1 MRSFPEDEI
10 YFVSIIANL
19 ILSAIKLR
27 EKAASAKSG
36 EKRPAV
42 S

>member
-27 EKAASAKSG
+27 QRVASTKKAAL
-36 EKRPAV
+36 
-42 S
+42 